1 MKMTMIVLLLTLA
14 AGAPVAGA
22 YADAPPAKQQANSG
36 TNNANTVSD
45 SQLKQF
51 AAARADL
58 NSLRTK
64 YMAELK
70 SADTTADRKRV
81 RGNARKAMIAAI
93 KRHGMT
99 VQQFRHIAVVIT
111 NSPELRKKLKAME
124 PGG

>member
-1 MKMTMIVLLLTLA
+1 MIVLLLTLTA
-14 AGAPVAGA
+14 ATPVAAA

-36 TNNANTVSD
+36 SNTNTNANTISD

-51 AAARADL
+51 AATRAEL

-81 RGNARKAMIAAI
+81 RRNARKAMVAAI

-99 VQQFRHIAVVIT
+99 VQQFRHVAVVIT
-111 NSPELRKKLKAME
+111 NSSELRKKLEAME
-124 PGG
+124 PNG